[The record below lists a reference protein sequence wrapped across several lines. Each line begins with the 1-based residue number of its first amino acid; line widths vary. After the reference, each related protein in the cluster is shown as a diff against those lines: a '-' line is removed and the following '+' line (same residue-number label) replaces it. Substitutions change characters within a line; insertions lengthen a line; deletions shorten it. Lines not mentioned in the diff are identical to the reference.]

1 MKNKCKN
8 NISCC
13 KSSKFESEIVRNGA
27 RGATGPTGPTGATGA
42 TGPTGPT
49 GATGATGPSNETVEV
64 RSTKTVDSTSEAS
77 VFSTTEGNVVY
88 LDFMIPKG
96 EDGKPEKVVAGNVST
111 VNSDA
116 KAEVVDRFEGGV
128 HYFDFSI
135 PKGEKGE
142 IGPRGLPGE
151 IGISEVITI
160 DGTETVE
167 PNEEAEVQDD
177 FDRNIHHLTFYIPKG
192 QKGDKGD
199 RGEKGETGPS
209 GSTPD
214 FNSTIYNPNE
224 QSVTTEVPLTF
235 GEIQLTNGFQIT
247 DSNGLIVP
255 QTGTYLISFSVN
267 KANKADPLDYVA
279 VAINN
284 VIIPASKRP
293 LTTAGNVSGT
303 VVSVLNENEVVS
315 ITVTTSQTDVKISGE
330 GAPSAML
337 TVMMIAY

>member
-1 MKNKCKN
+1 MKNNCKN

-13 KSSKFESEIVRNGA
+13 KGRKLFETEIVRNGV
-27 RGATGPTGPTGATGA
+27 RGATGA
-42 TGPTGPT
+42 TGPTGAT

-64 RSTKTVDSTSEAS
+64 RSTQTVDSTSEAS
-77 VFSTTEGNVVY
+77 VLSTTEGNVVY

-96 EDGKPEKVVAGNVST
+96 EDGKPEKVVAGNVKS
-111 VNSDA
+111 VKSNEN
-116 KAEVVDRFEGGV
+116 AEVVDRFEGGV

-135 PKGEKGE
+135 PQGEKGE
-142 IGPRGLPGE
+142 TGPRGLPGE

-167 PNEEAEVQDD
+167 PDEEAAVQDD

-192 QKGDKGD
+192 KKGDKGD
-199 RGEKGETGPS
+199 RGEKGIAGPS

-214 FNSTIYNPNE
+214 FNATIYNPNE
-224 QSVTTEVPLTF
+224 QAITTEVPLTF

-247 DSNGLIVP
+247 DSNGLVVP
-255 QTGTYLISFSVN
+255 ETGTYLISFSVN
-267 KANKADPLDYVA
+267 KANKADPLDYA
-279 VAINN
+279 AIAIND

-293 LTTAGNVSGT
+293 LTTTNNVSGT
-303 VVSVLNENEVVS
+303 IVTVLNENEIVS
-315 ITVTTSQTDVKISGE
+315 ITVTTSQTDVRISGE